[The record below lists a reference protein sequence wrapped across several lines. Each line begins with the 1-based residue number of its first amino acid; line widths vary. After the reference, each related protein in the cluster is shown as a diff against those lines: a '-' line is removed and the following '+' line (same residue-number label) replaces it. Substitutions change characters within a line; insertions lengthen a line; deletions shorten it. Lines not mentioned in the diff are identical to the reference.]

1 MYVCRTLDSTVTFV
15 ALAFALALPV
25 VEDSDSDSNS
35 GPLEGSAW
43 EMMPQ
48 PSLLAEP
55 SMPRQRRGLAG
66 QASARRARGDA
77 AVRRLTETGER
88 GDLLLAA
95 ACVGHG
101 ELVVVAESMKAR
113 ETER

>member
-43 EMMPQ
+43 E
-48 PSLLAEP
+48 
-55 SMPRQRRGLAG
+55 AG

>member
-15 ALAFALALPV
+15 ALAFALAFPV
-25 VEDSDSDSNS
+25 VEDSDSDSDS
-35 GPLEGSAW
+35 GPLEGRAW

-66 QASARRARGDA
+66 EVSAVQD
-77 AVRRLTETGER
+77 
-88 GDLLLAA
+88 
-95 ACVGHG
+95 
-101 ELVVVAESMKAR
+101 VVQ
-113 ETER
+113 